1 MAASRTMKLKEYGT
15 DILTHSNNSESD
27 QKNVRFNN
35 TFKSSILDG
44 PDEQRN
50 YPKSKDNLF

>member
-15 DILTHSNNSESD
+15 DILAHSNNQESD
-27 QKNVRFNN
+27 NKVRFNN

-44 PDEQRN
+44 PEE
-50 YPKSKDNLF
+50 